1 MKLLDF
7 EFLNR
12 LSPSEF
18 RAAEPYPWINPEG
31 ALREE
36 GFAALYEQMPDISM
50 FKRRFGE
57 KRRFGQQ
64 SHDRYALEYEEK
76 LKLPDPWTDFI
87 AELRGNEYQDWL
99 INMLGVSRIHLSFHW
114 HYIPSGCS
122 VSPHCD
128 ALRKLGS
135 HIFYFHTEKDWDASW
150 GGETL
155 ILDDHGKIPR
165 ESAPAFE
172 DFPASYTAATMGNRS
187 LLFARRGQ
195 SWHGVK
201 PVRCPEDR
209 MRRVFIVVINK
220 NSPMARLKRAI
231 GLEPRGY

>member
-1 MKLLDF
+1 MKFLDF
-7 EFLNR
+7 GVLNT

-18 RAAEPYPWINPEG
+18 RAAEPYPWINPAG
-31 ALREE
+31 AITAE
-36 GFAALYEQMPDISM
+36 GFAALYEEMPDVSL
-50 FKRRFGE
+50 FAQRFGE

-64 SHDRYALEYEEK
+64 SHDRYALEYSEK
-76 LKLPDPWTDFI
+76 LQLPDPWMEFM
-87 AELRGNEYQDWL
+87 AELRGGDYQAWL
-99 INMLGVSRIHLSFHW
+99 TEMLGVPSIHLSYHW
-114 HYIPSGCS
+114 HYSPSGCS

-135 HIFYFHTEKDWDASW
+135 HLFYFNTSADWDPSW

-172 DFPASYTAATMGNRS
+172 DFDTSIAAETIDNRS
-187 LLFARRGQ
+187 LLFSRRGH

-201 PVRCPEDR
+201 PIACPEDR
-209 MRRVFIVVINK
+209 MRKVFIVVINK
-220 NSPMARLKRAI
+220 NSAMARFKRAV